1 MTNDKIKINIVELIE
16 MISKGEIRLTDLIK
30 NKQKIRE
37 ILQAENP
44 MGNKCIT
51 INGQG
56 KTKEIVTFLNK
67 VVTKEQY
74 SYKFWKIACKDC
86 EVIKIL
92 LK

>member
-1 MTNDKIKINIVELIE
+1 MVNGRVEVNVGDLMG
-16 MISKGEIRLTDLIK
+16 MISRKEVRLSDLIN

-37 ILQAENP
+37 ILQSENP

-56 KTKEIVTFLNK
+56 KTKEIVTFLDK
-67 VVTKEQY
+67 VVTKQKY